1 MNNDAEINPVA
12 DQEEKAI
19 PLNKALVILAAV
31 TGALILAGLVIG
43 YAFFWGKY
51 QRQSYPDVVLE
62 AAKQRVKANPNDAI
76 AHLELGYAYLLRQ
89 EVDKG
94 LKEYKRAYTLD
105 PKNRQVRYNLAL
117 GYIAN
122 KQYSEAVKLL
132 QPLAK
137 EGIFDFD
144 SHYSLGEAYYLNKQ
158 YPEAIKAF
166 SEAVSIRPGYA
177 NAYYYIALSYKEM
190 GDKQNA
196 VAAADKALRLVPNY
210 KEVLELKAQLTGQ
223 PAGGEKR
230 EP

>member
-1 MNNDAEINPVA
+1 MENNSDLMPTAEQA
-12 DQEEKAI
+12 EKTI
-19 PLNKALVILAAV
+19 PLKKALLILAAI
-31 TGALILAGLVIG
+31 TGVIVIAGLIIG
-43 YAFFWGKY
+43 YLFFWGKY
-51 QRQSYPDVVLE
+51 QQQTYEDVVLE
-62 AAKQRVKANPNDAI
+62 AAQHRVKASPKDAT
-76 AHLELGYAYLLRQ
+76 AHLQLGYAYLLRN

-94 LKEYKRAYTLD
+94 LKEYKIAYELD

-117 GYIAN
+117 GHIAN
-122 KQYSEAVKLL
+122 NQYGEAIKLL
-132 QPLAK
+132 HPLAK

-158 YPEAIKAF
+158 YPEAVKAF

-177 NAYYYIALSYKEM
+177 NAYYYMALAYKEM

-196 VAAADKALRLVPNY
+196 IGAADKALRLVPKY
-210 KEVLELKAQLTGQ
+210 KEVLDLKAELTGQ